1 MKSLN
6 FLKLIITTST
16 MASPSSKRHWHHRNG
31 VKIPNDEISIDLSR
45 NWPKKMDKEKVNK
58 L

>member
-16 MASPSSKRHWHHRNG
+16 MASLSSKRHWHHRNG
-31 VKIPNDEISIDLSR
+31 VKIPNDEISID
-45 NWPKKMDKEKVNK
+45 
-58 L
+58 